1 MLAPRPEWTTRPRLT
16 GPAPRRARTA
26 FFVLLGILVLFVVAL
41 FFVDE
46 PLRRSME
53 SRMNRSLK
61 GYSVRIERLRFNPIN
76 LSVTLENLVLRQQA
90 NPEPPVLELPRLHA
104 SVQWKELFAL
114 KLVADFVLDRP
125 RVYFNLPQLRA
136 EAADPT
142 PVKQR
147 GWQQAVEE
155 IYPLK
160 INRLLVRHATV
171 TYVDTDP
178 EHPLELT
185 DLDME
190 AENIRNIHS
199 KDRVYPS
206 PIHATARIFESGRG
220 SIDGHADFLAEPFPG
235 VHAVVKLQEVPLES
249 FRPVVARANLAL
261 KGGILSLAGR
271 IEYGPRIQGVDLGD
285 LTIRGMRIDY
295 VHSAPTAAAETKR
308 AREVSRAAR
317 EVTRDPRSAL
327 HVARFRLLDTEAG
340 FVNRARD
347 PGYRVFLSHGDLEV
361 LNYSND
367 FRTGDAKFKL
377 SGRFMGTGAARASG
391 TLRKESSAG
400 PDFDL
405 DAAIED
411 TPVTA
416 LNDLFRSY
424 GKFDVSAGIFSFYSE
439 LKVARGHIDGYVK
452 PLFRDMKVYD
462 RRQDAEKSLF
472 KKLYEKIVGGVAA
485 LLENRKTDEV
495 ATKADIS
502 GPVGNAG
509 ASTLQVIGR
518 LIENAFFRAIL
529 PGFEEQ
535 VTRARR

>member
-1 MLAPRPEWTTRPRLT
+1 
-16 GPAPRRARTA
+16 
-26 FFVLLGILVLFVVAL
+26 
-41 FFVDE
+41 
-46 PLRRSME
+46 
-53 SRMNRSLK
+53 
-61 GYSVRIERLRFNPIN
+61 
-76 LSVTLENLVLRQQA
+76 
-90 NPEPPVLELPRLHA
+90 
-104 SVQWKELFAL
+104 
-114 KLVADFVLDRP
+114 
-125 RVYFNLPQLRA
+125 
-136 EAADPT
+136 
-142 PVKQR
+142 
-147 GWQQAVEE
+147 
-155 IYPLK
+155 
-160 INRLLVRHATV
+160 
-171 TYVDTDP
+171 
-178 EHPLELT
+178 
-185 DLDME
+185 
-190 AENIRNIHS
+190 
-199 KDRVYPS
+199 
-206 PIHATARIFESGRG
+206 
-220 SIDGHADFLAEPFPG
+220 
-235 VHAVVKLQEVPLES
+235 
-249 FRPVVARANLAL
+249 
-261 KGGILSLAGR
+261 
-271 IEYGPRIQGVDLGD
+271 
-285 LTIRGMRIDY
+285 
-295 VHSAPTAAAETKR
+295 
-308 AREVSRAAR
+308 
-317 EVTRDPRSAL
+317 
-327 HVARFRLLDTEAG
+327 
-340 FVNRARD
+340 
-347 PGYRVFLSHGDLEV
+347 
-361 LNYSND
+361 
-367 FRTGDAKFKL
+367 
-377 SGRFMGTGAARASG
+377 MGTGAARASG

>member
-1 MLAPRPEWTTRPRLT
+1 M
-16 GPAPRRARTA
+16 
-26 FFVLLGILVLFVVAL
+26 
-41 FFVDE
+41 
-46 PLRRSME
+46 
-53 SRMNRSLK
+53 
-61 GYSVRIERLRFNPIN
+61 
-76 LSVTLENLVLRQQA
+76 
-90 NPEPPVLELPRLHA
+90 
-104 SVQWKELFAL
+104 
-114 KLVADFVLDRP
+114 
-125 RVYFNLPQLRA
+125 
-136 EAADPT
+136 
-142 PVKQR
+142 
-147 GWQQAVEE
+147 
-155 IYPLK
+155 
-160 INRLLVRHATV
+160 
-171 TYVDTDP
+171 
-178 EHPLELT
+178 
-185 DLDME
+185 
-190 AENIRNIHS
+190 
-199 KDRVYPS
+199 
-206 PIHATARIFESGRG
+206 
-220 SIDGHADFLAEPFPG
+220 
-235 VHAVVKLQEVPLES
+235 
-249 FRPVVARANLAL
+249 
-261 KGGILSLAGR
+261 
-271 IEYGPRIQGVDLGD
+271 
-285 LTIRGMRIDY
+285 
-295 VHSAPTAAAETKR
+295 HSAPTAAAESRR
-308 AREVSRAAR
+308 AQDVSRAAR